1 MAELRVVTALVAK
14 RAEMIKADKEQEEP
28 DGEKM
33 KPAARRAK
41 LDAKSS
47 SE

>member
-28 DGEKM
+28 DGEKN
-33 KPAARRAK
+33 KTSRETGEAGRQIVI
-41 LDAKSS
+41 
-47 SE
+47 